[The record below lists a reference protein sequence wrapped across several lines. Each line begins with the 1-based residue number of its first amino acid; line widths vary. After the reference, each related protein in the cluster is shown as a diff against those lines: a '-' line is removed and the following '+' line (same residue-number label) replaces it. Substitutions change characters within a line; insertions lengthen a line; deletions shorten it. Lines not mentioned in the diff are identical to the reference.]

1 MAQIQTLLS
10 GALLAAVLG
19 LPVTTSAA
27 PATDDAAIAAG
38 ERMYRQGV
46 LPSGERMTGIVQGD
60 IALNGEQ
67 VICGYCHRR
76 SGIGAAEGQNVAPPV
91 TGDMLYQPL
100 RVPTSK
106 PPLAPEIRPAYTDET
121 LKRAIREGIGADG
134 QPLGPLMPRYRLSD
148 EQLDILL
155 GYLKS
160 MTTEPDPGVDD
171 ENIYFATI
179 VSSTADPASRKAYLD
194 VFESYFQQKNVE
206 TRHESQRAEHAPRHK
221 AWQYEPYRKWVLR
234 IWELEGAPDSWP
246 QQLQSHYDSAPV
258 FAVIGGLAPGSWEPI
273 HQFCE
278 ANEVPCLFPN
288 TDLPV
293 ANDKSFYSVYFS
305 NGVALEA
312 DSIAEHLSR
321 DGLISSKT
329 VQVRVQGDP
338 EGQEASE
345 RLADHIRRHGG
356 QAIDR
361 VLDSS
366 SALTRDSWLDLAS
379 EASEGVLMLW
389 LGPDQTDG
397 LWSAFPSLLADG
409 KAPKRVYLA
418 TSFYGTEGHSIP
430 PDVRDRIYLAHAYE
444 LPSRLPGL
452 LARSTG
458 WLKSKKIFDPDES
471 VLQANAF
478 FALTM
483 TRGGVSAIRGF
494 FKRDYL
500 LERIEHMAENASYTS
515 VYPRFSLAPGQRF
528 LSRGAYILQF
538 EPGGSGK
545 LVAKTDWMVPQTN

>member
-1 MAQIQTLLS
+1 MAQSQTLLS
-10 GALLAAVLG
+10 GALLAALLG
-19 LPVTTSAA
+19 LPATTPAA
-27 PATDDAAIAAG
+27 PTTDEALIAAG

-46 LPSGERMTGIVQGD
+46 LPGGERMTGIVQGD
-60 IALNGEQ
+60 IALSGEQ

-91 TGDMLYQPL
+91 TGDMLYEPL

-106 PPLAPEIRPAYTDET
+106 PPLAPTLRPAYTDET

-148 EQLDILL
+148 DQLDVLL
-155 GYLKS
+155 AYLKS
-160 MTTEPDPGVDD
+160 MTTAPDPGVDD

-179 VSSTADPASRKAYLD
+179 VSSTADAARRKAYLD
-194 VFESYFQQKNVE
+194 VFEAYFQQKNVE
-206 TRHESQRAEHAPRHK
+206 TRHESQRSEHSPRHK
-221 AWQYEPYRKWVLR
+221 AWQYQPYRKWVLR
-234 IWELEGAPDSWP
+234 VWELDGPEDSWP
-246 QQLQSHYDSAPV
+246 QQLQSYYEASPV

-293 ANDKSFYSVYFS
+293 AEDGSFYSVYFS

-312 DSIAEHLSR
+312 DSIADHLSS
-321 DGLISSKT
+321 DGLLSSKA
-329 VQVRVQGDP
+329 VQVRIQGDP
-338 EGQEASE
+338 EGQAASE
-345 RLADHIRRHGG
+345 RLAEHIRQHGG
-356 QAIDR
+356 EVVDR

-366 SALTRDSWLDLAS
+366 SALTRDLWVELAS
-379 EASEGVLMLW
+379 EANGGVLMLW
-389 LGPDQTDG
+389 LGRDETDG
-397 LWSAFPSLLADG
+397 LWSALPSLLADG
-409 KAPKRVYLA
+409 KAPGRIYLA
-418 TSFYGTEGHSIP
+418 TSFYGTEGSSIP
-430 PDVRDRIYLAHAYE
+430 PEVRDRLYLAHAYE
-444 LPSRLPGL
+444 LPGRLPRL

-458 WLKSKKIFDPDES
+458 WLKSRKIFEPDER

-483 TRGGVSAIRGF
+483 TRGGVAAIRGF
-494 FKRDYL
+494 FKQDYL

-528 LSRGAYILQF
+528 MSRGAYITQF
-538 EPGGSGK
+538 EPGDSGK
-545 LVAKTDWMVPQTN
+545 LIARTHWKVPQTN

>member
-1 MAQIQTLLS
+1 MAQTQILLS
-10 GALLAAVLG
+10 GALLAALLG
-19 LPVTTSAA
+19 LPATTPAA
-27 PATDDAAIAAG
+27 PTADEALIAAG

-46 LPSGERMTGIVQGD
+46 LPGGERMTGIVQGD
-60 IALNGEQ
+60 IALSGEQ

-91 TGDMLYQPL
+91 TGDMLYEPL

-106 PPLAPEIRPAYTDET
+106 PPLAPTLRPAYTDET

-148 EQLDILL
+148 DQLDVLL
-155 GYLKS
+155 AYLKS
-160 MTTEPDPGVDD
+160 MTTAPDPGVDD

-179 VSSTADPASRKAYLD
+179 VSSTADAAKRKAYLD
-194 VFESYFQQKNVE
+194 VFDSYFQQKNVE
-206 TRHESQRAEHAPRHK
+206 TRHESQRSEHAPRHK
-221 AWQYEPYRKWVLR
+221 AWQYQPYRKWVLR
-234 IWELEGAPDSWP
+234 VWELDGPEDSWP
-246 QQLQSHYDSAPV
+246 QQLQSYYEASPV

-293 ANDKSFYSVYFS
+293 AEDGSFYSVYFS

-312 DSIAEHLSR
+312 DSIANHLSS
-321 DGLISSKT
+321 DGLLSSKT
-329 VQVRVQGDP
+329 VQVHIQGDP
-338 EGQEASE
+338 EGQAASE
-345 RLADHIRRHGG
+345 RLAEHIRQHGG
-356 QAIDR
+356 EVVDR

-366 SALTRDSWLDLAS
+366 SALTRDLWVDLAS
-379 EASEGVLMLW
+379 EANGGVLMLW
-389 LGPDQTDG
+389 LGRDETDG

-409 KAPKRVYLA
+409 KAPGRIYLA
-418 TSFYGTEGHSIP
+418 TSFYGTEGSSIP
-430 PDVRDRIYLAHAYE
+430 PEVRDRLYLAHAYE
-444 LPSRLPGL
+444 LPGRLPRL

-458 WLKSKKIFDPDES
+458 WLKSRKIFEPDER

-483 TRGGVSAIRGF
+483 TRGGVAAIRGF

-528 LSRGAYILQF
+528 MSRGAYIMQF
-538 EPGGSGK
+538 EPDGSGK
-545 LVAKTDWMVPQTN
+545 LVAKTDWKVPQTN